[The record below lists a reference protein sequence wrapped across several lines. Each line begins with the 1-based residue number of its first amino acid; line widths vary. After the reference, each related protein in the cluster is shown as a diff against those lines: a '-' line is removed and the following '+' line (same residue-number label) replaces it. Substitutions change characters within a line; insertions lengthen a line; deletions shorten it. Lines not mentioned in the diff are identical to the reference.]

1 MSFFSSLTSLETEA
15 RKMNFFFIT
24 LSFEIELLNRED
36 GFRLLFA
43 QRNPLGNW
51 KDVLGLNVG
60 SIEMG

>member
-43 QRNPLGNW
+43 QRVTHLAPEKMYLG
-51 KDVLGLNVG
+51 
-60 SIEMG
+60 

>member
-43 QRNPLGNW
+43 QRNPLGT
-51 KDVLGLNVG
+51 
-60 SIEMG
+60 